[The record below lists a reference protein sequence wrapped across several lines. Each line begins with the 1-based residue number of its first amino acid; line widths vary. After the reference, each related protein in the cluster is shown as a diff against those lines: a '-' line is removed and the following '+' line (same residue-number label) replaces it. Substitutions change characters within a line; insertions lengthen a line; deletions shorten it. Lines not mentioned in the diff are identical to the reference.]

1 MIQRFDIDGNPNL
14 GVSILA
20 KDNVAIVSPGL
31 QDSYIKSIEET
42 LKVPIIKTPIC
53 GSNLAGALMAGNSNG
68 LLVSPYVFSHELDII
83 REHDINVEIMPDKL
97 TAIGNIIVANDNG
110 ALVNPTLS
118 KKAKRVIE
126 KTLDVK
132 AVDCSIA
139 GLDIVGSL
147 VAATNKGALVHPDA
161 SEEELDLV
169 EDVLGVPAEIGT
181 VNRGVKLVGA
191 CIIANSNGVIVGNKT
206 TGPELARID
215 QVFNLFEGSLWKQK
229 YLE

>member
-53 GSNLAGALMAGNSNG
+53 GSNLAGALMAGNTNG
-68 LLVSPYVFSHELDII
+68 LIVSQHIFSHELDII
-83 REHDINVEIMPDKL
+83 RDHGINVEVIPDKL

-110 ALVNPTLS
+110 AIAHPDISDV
-118 KKAKRVIE
+118 ARRVIE
-126 KTLDVK
+126 KTIEVEVVK
-132 AVDCSIA
+132 STIA
-139 GLDIVGSL
+139 GNDIVGSTI
-147 VAATNKGALVHPDA
+147 AATNKGALVHPDA
-161 SEEELDLV
+161 TDEEIGLI
-169 EDVLGVPAEIGT
+169 EDVLDVPTKIGT

-191 CIIANSNGVIVGNKT
+191 CIIANSHGVIVGNNT

-215 QVFNLFEGSLWKQK
+215 QVFNLFGE
-229 YLE
+229 

>member
-31 QDSYIKSIEET
+31 QESYTKSIEET

-68 LLVSPYVFSHELDII
+68 LIVSPHIFSHELDII

-97 TAIGNIIVANDNG
+97 TAIGNIVVANDNG
-110 ALVNPTLS
+110 AIVHPDISNE
-118 KKAKRVIE
+118 AKRVIR
-126 KTLDVK
+126 KTLEVEVVE
-132 AVDCSIA
+132 ATIA
-139 GLDIVGSL
+139 GFDIVGSAI
-147 VAATNKGALVHPDA
+147 AATNRGALVHPDA
-161 SEEELDLV
+161 TEKELELV
-169 EDVLGVPAEIGT
+169 EEALGVTTKIGT

-215 QVFNLFEGSLWKQK
+215 QVFNLFEGSL
-229 YLE
+229 

>member
-1 MIQRFDIDGNPNL
+1 MIQKFDIDGNPNL

-31 QDSYIKSIEET
+31 QDSYLKSIKE
-42 LKVPIIKTPIC
+42 TPIC

-68 LLVSPYVFSHELDII
+68 LLISPYVFSHELDVL

-110 ALVNPTLS
+110 ALVNPSLS
-118 KKAKRVIE
+118 DEAKRII
-126 KTLDVK
+126 KNTLEVE
-132 AVDCSIA
+132 VVETSIA

-147 VAATNKGALVHPDA
+147 VAATNRGALVHPDA

-215 QVFNLFEGSLWKQK
+215 QVFNLFEGSL
-229 YLE
+229 

>member
-20 KDNVAIVSPGL
+20 KDNIAIVSPGL
-31 QDSYIKSIEET
+31 QDSYIKSINDT
-42 LKVPIIKTPIC
+42 LQVPIIKTPVC

-83 REHDINVEIMPDKL
+83 RDQDINVEIMPDSL
-97 TAIGNIIVANDNG
+97 TAIGNVIVANDNG
-110 ALVNPTLS
+110 AIVNPNLSEEAIDVVKDTL
-118 KKAKRVIE
+118 KV
-126 KTLDVK
+126 DV
-132 AVDCSIA
+132 VSSTIA
-139 GLDIVGSL
+139 GLDIVGSA

-215 QVFNLFEGSLWKQK
+215 QVFNLFEGSL
-229 YLE
+229 

>member
-1 MIQRFDIDGNPNL
+1 MIQKFDIDGNPNL

-31 QDSYIKSIEET
+31 QDSYLKSIKET
-42 LKVPIIKTPIC
+42 LNVPIIKTPIC

-68 LLVSPYVFSHELDII
+68 LLISPYVFSHELDVL

-110 ALVNPTLS
+110 ALVNPSLS
-118 KKAKRVIE
+118 DEAKRII
-126 KTLDVK
+126 KNTLEVE
-132 AVDCSIA
+132 VVEISIA

-147 VAATNKGALVHPDA
+147 VAATNRGALVHPDA

-215 QVFNLFEGSLWKQK
+215 QVFNLFEGSL
-229 YLE
+229 

>member
-20 KDNVAIVSPGL
+20 KDNFAIVSPGL
-31 QDSYIKSIEET
+31 QDNYTKRIEET
-42 LKVPIIKTPIC
+42 LNVPLIKTPIC
-53 GSNLAGALMAGNSNG
+53 GSNLAGALIAGNSNG
-68 LLVSPYVFSHELDII
+68 IVVSQHIFDHELETI
-83 REHDINVEIMPDKL
+83 REHDVNIQTIPDRL
-97 TAIGNIIVANDNG
+97 TAVGNIIVANDNG
-110 ALVNPTLS
+110 AIINPNVSNTS
-118 KKAKRVIE
+118 MKIIK
-126 KTLDVK
+126 KTLDVEVEK
-132 AVDCSIA
+132 STIA
-139 GLDIVGSL
+139 GFDIVGSA

-161 SEEELDLV
+161 SEDEIKLI
-169 EDVLGVPAEIGT
+169 EDVLDVPTEIGT

-215 QVFNLFEGSLWKQK
+215 QVFNLFEGTLWKLK

>member
-53 GSNLAGALMAGNSNG
+53 GSNLAGALMAGNTNG
-68 LLVSPYVFSHELDII
+68 LIVSQHIFSHELDII
-83 REHDINVEIMPDKL
+83 RDHGINVEVIPDKL

-110 ALVNPTLS
+110 AIAHPDIS
-118 KKAKRVIE
+118 DAARRVIE
-126 KTLDVK
+126 KTIEVEVVK
-132 AVDCSIA
+132 STIA
-139 GLDIVGSL
+139 GNDIVGST
-147 VAATNKGALVHPDA
+147 VAATNKGAQVHPDA
-161 SEEELDLV
+161 TDEEIELI
-169 EDVLGVPAEIGT
+169 EDVLDVPAKIGT

-191 CIIANSNGVIVGNKT
+191 CIIANSHGVIVGNNT

-215 QVFNLFEGSLWKQK
+215 QVFNLFGE
-229 YLE
+229 

>member
-31 QDSYIKSIEET
+31 QESYLKSIEET

-68 LLVSPYVFSHELDII
+68 LIVSQHIFSHELDILH
-83 REHDINVEIMPDKL
+83 EHDINVEVIPDKL

-110 ALVNPTLS
+110 AIVHPNLS
-118 KKAKRVIE
+118 DEAKRVIR
-126 KTLDVK
+126 KTLEVEL
-132 AVDCSIA
+132 VESTIA
-139 GLDIVGSL
+139 GCDVVGSA
-147 VAATNKGALVHPDA
+147 VAATNKGALVHPNATDKELELIEDA
-161 SEEELDLV
+161 LD
-169 EDVLGVPAEIGT
+169 VPAKIGT

-215 QVFNLFEGSLWKQK
+215 QVFNLFE
-229 YLE
+229 E

>member
-1 MIQRFDIDGNPNL
+1 MIQKFDIDGNPNL

-31 QDSYIKSIEET
+31 QDSYLKSIKET
-42 LKVPIIKTPIC
+42 LNVPIIKTPIC

-68 LLVSPYVFSHELDII
+68 LLISPYVFSHELDVL

-97 TAIGNIIVANDNG
+97 TAIGNIIVANEN
-110 ALVNPTLS
+110 TLE
-118 KKAKRVIE
+118 VE
-126 KTLDVK
+126 VVET
-132 AVDCSIA
+132 SIA

-147 VAATNKGALVHPDA
+147 VAATNRGALVHPDA

-215 QVFNLFEGSLWKQK
+215 QVFNLFEGSL
-229 YLE
+229 

>member
-20 KDNVAIVSPGL
+20 KDNVAIVSQGL
-31 QDSYIKSIEET
+31 QDTYLQSIEET

-68 LLVSPYVFSHELDII
+68 LLVSPYVFQHKLDILS
-83 REHDINVEIMPDKL
+83 EHDINVEIIPDKL

-110 ALVNPTLS
+110 AIVNPELS
-118 KKAKRVIE
+118 SDAKNIIAD
-126 KTLDVK
+126 TLDVEL
-132 AVDCSIA
+132 VESTIA
-139 GLDIVGSL
+139 GLDIVGSTM
-147 VAATNKGALVHPDA
+147 AATNKGALVHPDA
-161 SEEELDLV
+161 SEEELDLI

-215 QVFNLFEGSLWKQK
+215 QVFNLFE
-229 YLE
+229 E

>member
-31 QDSYIKSIEET
+31 QDSYLETIKET
-42 LKVPIIKTPIC
+42 LNVPVIKTPIC

-68 LLVSPYVFSHELDII
+68 LLVSQHVFSHELDIL
-83 REHDINVEIMPDKL
+83 RENNVNVEVMPDTL

-110 ALVNPTLS
+110 VIVNPNIS
-118 KKAKRVIE
+118 NKAKSIIR
-126 KTLDVK
+126 KTLEVE
-132 AVDCSIA
+132 VVGMTVA
-139 GLDIVGSL
+139 GLDIVGSAI
-147 VAATNKGALVHPDA
+147 AATNRGALVHPDA
-161 SEEELDLV
+161 SEDELDMI

-191 CIIANSNGVIVGNKT
+191 CIIANSKGVIVGNKT

-215 QVFNLFEGSLWKQK
+215 QVFNLFEGSL
-229 YLE
+229 

>member
-1 MIQRFDIDGNPNL
+1 MIQKFDIDGNPNL

-20 KDNVAIVSPGL
+20 KDNVAIVSSGL
-31 QDSYIKSIEET
+31 QDSYLKSIEET

-68 LLVSPYVFSHELDII
+68 LLVSPYAFSHELNTL
-83 REHDINVEIMPDKL
+83 RKNDINVEIMPDKL

-110 ALVNPTLS
+110 ALVNPDLS
-118 KKAKRVIE
+118 NEAKRIIK
-126 KTLDVK
+126 KTLEVE
-132 AVDCSIA
+132 VVETTIA

-147 VAATNKGALVHPDA
+147 VAATNRGALVHPDA

-215 QVFNLFEGSLWKQK
+215 QVFNLFEGTL
-229 YLE
+229 

>member
-1 MIQRFDIDGNPNL
+1 
-14 GVSILA
+14 
-20 KDNVAIVSPGL
+20 
-31 QDSYIKSIEET
+31 
-42 LKVPIIKTPIC
+42 
-53 GSNLAGALMAGNSNG
+53 MAGNSNG
-68 LLVSPYVFSHELDII
+68 LLISPYVFSHELDVL

-110 ALVNPTLS
+110 ALVNPSLS
-118 KKAKRVIE
+118 DEAKRII
-126 KTLDVK
+126 KNTLEVE
-132 AVDCSIA
+132 VVETSIA

-147 VAATNKGALVHPDA
+147 VAATNRGALVHPDA

-215 QVFNLFEGSLWKQK
+215 QVFNLFEGSL
-229 YLE
+229 

>member
-1 MIQRFDIDGNPNL
+1 MQKRFDIDGNTNL
-14 GVSILA
+14 GVCILA
-20 KDNVAIVSPGL
+20 KDNVAIVSQGL
-31 QDSYIKSIEET
+31 QDTYLKSIEET

-68 LLVSPYVFSHELDII
+68 LLVSPYVFQHELDILS
-83 REHDINVEIMPDKL
+83 EHDINVEIIPDKL

-110 ALVNPTLS
+110 AIVNPELS
-118 KKAKRVIE
+118 SDAKKIIAD
-126 KTLDVK
+126 TLDVEI
-132 AVDCSIA
+132 VESTIA
-139 GLDIVGSL
+139 GLDIVGSTM
-147 VAATNKGALVHPDA
+147 AATNKGALVHPDA
-161 SEEELDLV
+161 SEEELDLI

-215 QVFNLFEGSLWKQK
+215 QVFNLFEGTLWKQK

>member
-1 MIQRFDIDGNPNL
+1 MEYNNMIQRFDIDGNPNL

-20 KDNVAIVSPGL
+20 KDNVAIVSQGL
-31 QDSYIKSIEET
+31 QDSYLKNIEET
-42 LKVPIIKTPIC
+42 LSVPIIKTPIC

-110 ALVNPTLS
+110 AIINPDLS
-118 KKAKRVIE
+118 NRAKKVIRD
-126 KTLDVK
+126 TLDVE
-132 AVDCSIA
+132 VVPSSIA
-139 GLDIVGSL
+139 GLDIVGSA

-161 SEEELDLV
+161 SEEELDLI

-215 QVFNLFEGSLWKQK
+215 QVFNLFGESL
-229 YLE
+229 

>member
-20 KDNVAIVSPGL
+20 KDNVAIVSQGL
-31 QDSYIKSIEET
+31 QDSYFKSIEET

-68 LLVSPYVFSHELDII
+68 LLVSPYVFSHELDILS
-83 REHDINVEIMPDKL
+83 EHDINVEIIPDKL

-110 ALVNPTLS
+110 AIVNPDLS
-118 KKAKRVIE
+118 SDAKKIIE
-126 KTLDVK
+126 NTLDVEI
-132 AVDCSIA
+132 VESTIA
-139 GLDIVGSL
+139 GLDIVGSTI
-147 VAATNKGALVHPDA
+147 AATNKGALVHPDA
-161 SEEELDLV
+161 TEEELDLV
-169 EDVLGVPAEIGT
+169 EEVLGVPAEIGT

-215 QVFNLFEGSLWKQK
+215 QVFNLFEGSL
-229 YLE
+229 

>member
-31 QDSYIKSIEET
+31 QESYLKSIKET
-42 LKVPIIKTPIC
+42 LNVPIIKTPIC

-68 LLVSPYVFSHELDII
+68 LLVSPYIFAHEVDII

-110 ALVNPTLS
+110 ALVNPDLS
-118 KKAKRVIE
+118 NKAKKIIRS
-126 KTLDVK
+126 TLDVE
-132 AVDCSIA
+132 VVECTIA
-139 GLDIVGSL
+139 GLDIIGSTI
-147 VAATNKGALVHPDA
+147 VATNKGALVHPDA

-215 QVFNLFEGSLWKQK
+215 QVFNLFEGSL
-229 YLE
+229 

>member
-31 QDSYIKSIEET
+31 QESYTKSIEET

-68 LLVSPYVFSHELDII
+68 LIVSPHIFSHELDII
-83 REHDINVEIMPDKL
+83 REHDINVEIIPDKL
-97 TAIGNIIVANDNG
+97 TAIGNIVVANDNG
-110 ALVNPTLS
+110 AIVNPDLS
-118 KKAKRVIE
+118 KESKRLIR
-126 KTLDVK
+126 KTLEVEVTE
-132 AVDCSIA
+132 ATIA
-139 GLDIVGSL
+139 GFDIVGSAI
-147 VAATNKGALVHPDA
+147 AATNRGALVHPDA
-161 SEEELDLV
+161 TDEELELV
-169 EDVLGVPAEIGT
+169 EEALGVTTKIGT

-191 CIIANSNGVIVGNKT
+191 CVIANSNGVIVGNKT

-215 QVFNLFEGSLWKQK
+215 QVFNLFE
-229 YLE
+229 E

>member
-20 KDNVAIVSPGL
+20 KDNVAIVSQGL
-31 QDSYIKSIEET
+31 QDTYLKSIEET

-68 LLVSPYVFSHELDII
+68 LLVSPTVFSHELDILKN
-83 REHDINVEIMPDKL
+83 HDINVEIIPDKL
-97 TAIGNIIVANDNG
+97 TAIGNIVVANDNG
-110 ALVNPTLS
+110 AIVNPDLSSDAKKIIEDTLNVEIVES
-118 KKAKRVIE
+118 
-126 KTLDVK
+126 T
-132 AVDCSIA
+132 IA
-139 GLDIVGSL
+139 GLDIVGSAI
-147 VAATNKGALVHPDA
+147 AATNKGALVHPDA

-169 EDVLGVPAEIGT
+169 EEVLGVPAEIGT

-191 CIIANSNGVIVGNKT
+191 CIIANSNGVIVANKT

>member
-53 GSNLAGALMAGNSNG
+53 GSNLAGALMAGNTNG
-68 LLVSPYVFSHELDII
+68 LIVSQHIFSHELDII
-83 REHDINVEIMPDKL
+83 RDHGINVEVIPDKL

-110 ALVNPTLS
+110 AIAHPDIS
-118 KKAKRVIE
+118 DAARRVIE
-126 KTLDVK
+126 KTIEVEVVK
-132 AVDCSIA
+132 STIA
-139 GLDIVGSL
+139 GNDIVGSTI
-147 VAATNKGALVHPDA
+147 AATNKGALVHPDA
-161 SEEELDLV
+161 TDEEIGLI
-169 EDVLGVPAEIGT
+169 EDVLDVPTKIGT

-191 CIIANSNGVIVGNKT
+191 CIIANSHGVIVGNNT

-215 QVFNLFEGSLWKQK
+215 QVFNLFGE
-229 YLE
+229 

>member
-20 KDNVAIVSPGL
+20 KDNVAIVSQGL
-31 QDSYIKSIEET
+31 QDTYLKSIEET

-68 LLVSPYVFSHELDII
+68 LLVSPTVFSHELDILKN
-83 REHDINVEIMPDKL
+83 HDINVEIIPDKL
-97 TAIGNIIVANDNG
+97 TAIGNIVVANDNG
-110 ALVNPTLS
+110 AIVNPDLSSDAKKIIEDTLNVEIVES
-118 KKAKRVIE
+118 
-126 KTLDVK
+126 T
-132 AVDCSIA
+132 IA
-139 GLDIVGSL
+139 GLDIVGSA
-147 VAATNKGALVHPDA
+147 VAATNRGALVHPDA

-169 EDVLGVPAEIGT
+169 EEVLGVPAEIGT

-191 CIIANSNGVIVGNKT
+191 CIIANSNGVIVANKT

-215 QVFNLFEGSLWKQK
+215 QVFNLFEGSL
-229 YLE
+229 